1 MALQKATFEYIK
13 PNVDEIHDWAFSNLW
28 CSTTLEICS
37 PMLWYSPIS
46 KECRVR
52 RLPINWPVFG
62 CAYPITT
69 MPTFVRMLS
78 QYGFPNIH
86 CLRYINTLSYGG
98 VWLLLVFRKFD
109 ELIKGMI
116 YQVNFCQGGDC
127 WKHVNEFSHAVTCI
141 CRRTCMQFTYELF
154 M

>member
-1 MALQKATFEYIK
+1 
-13 PNVDEIHDWAFSNLW
+13 
-28 CSTTLEICS
+28 
-37 PMLWYSPIS
+37 
-46 KECRVR
+46 VR

-78 QYGFPNIH
+78 QYGLPNIH

-98 VWLLLVFRKFD
+98 VWLLLVCRKFD

-116 YQVNFCQGGDC
+116 YQVNFCKVEIVG
-127 WKHVNEFSHAVTCI
+127 NMSTNFLMRSHAYADAHACNLLMNYSCNYVI
-141 CRRTCMQFTYELF
+141 DS
-154 M
+154 